1 MRTLVCLVV
10 AVSALLVGVSGCGQC
25 AALCQPTISIALAD
39 EAGQP
44 VQPTTGR
51 VTFSDGR
58 TTEFSCRRGGE
69 LLDGGF
75 PLVGVSCPGSQ
86 VVVTEFTQS
95 VELTISD
102 DRGRRFSG
110 PVPFTLA
117 PTGREVC
124 GTACQSATT
133 RVVLR

>member
-1 MRTLVCLVV
+1 MRTLSWIFV
-10 AVSALLVGVSGCGQC
+10 AVVTLVAGFSACGQC
-25 AALCQPTISIALAD
+25 AAVCGPSINIALVD

-44 VQPTTGR
+44 VQPTVGR
-51 VTFSDGR
+51 VTLSDGR
-58 TTEFSCRRGGE
+58 VTEFSCRRGGE
-69 LLDGGF
+69 LLDGGV
-75 PLVGVSCPGSQ
+75 PLPGLSCPGSTL
-86 VVVTEFTQS
+86 VVTDFTQS

-117 PTGREVC
+117 PTGREIC
-124 GTACQSATT
+124 GSQCMSATT